1 MPPILPANPT
11 RPEPYMAYKFRL
23 LWNGATVAAF
33 STLSPLTPA
42 AEAHGAQKPPVRT
55 KYEPITLERGVTH
68 DTGFQSWASQSTAP
82 PTTGPTPIHPLRDL
96 SLQVLNPAG
105 AVATTYAIHGA
116 SVSEYEAL
124 PDLDAGANAIAIQ
137 HIKLENQG
145 WSTA

>member
-68 DTGFQSWASQSTAP
+68 DTGFQSWASQATTP
-82 PTTGPTPIHPLRDL
+82 PAVGTPARPLRDL
-96 SLQVLNPAG
+96 TLEVMNEAG
-105 AVATTYAIHGA
+105 AVATTYTLRGC
-116 SVSEYEAL
+116 SVSEYAAL

-137 HIKLENQG
+137 HIKLENRG
-145 WSTA
+145 WEQD